1 MQHSSPSQSHC
12 TQVPI
17 KVQHRLAKRRAI
29 RRKRVDLEC
38 GCSYYVH
45 INCHNHGFTHRGIHH
60 CSSGNEWRVY
70 LGSPKSPV
78 FQDPQP
84 RPKATPHEPRHHPHQ
99 GPVQSQPQEGAGDNE
114 VFLGLEDPHSFTSSD
129 WAFLKSL

>member
-1 MQHSSPSQSHC
+1 MQPSSPSKAHY

-17 KVQHRLAKRRAI
+17 KVRHRAAKRRAI
-29 RRKRVDLEC
+29 RRKRVDLNC

-60 CSSGNEWRVY
+60 CSSSREWRVY
-70 LGSPKSPV
+70 LGDSKSPL
-78 FQDPQP
+78 FQDNRTPQQ
-84 RPKATPHEPRHHPHQ
+84 ATQHEPRHHQHQ
-99 GPVQSQPQEGAGDNE
+99 GPVQSQPQEETGDNE
-114 VFLGLEDPHSFTSSD
+114 VFLGLEDPHSFTSSN